1 MGSLTGLVARRRR
14 RRQARLVQPFDW
26 ALTAPA
32 RSVRS
37 DVQDLVLF
45 PVVRYFAKLTTEGR
59 QHLDELDG
67 PVVLVSNHT
76 SHLDCPVILSA
87 LPRRVRRRTLVA
99 AAADYFYKAKALGA
113 VTSLALGTVPFKR
126 RDGSRQSIEKLKE
139 GLRRGWSVLMF
150 PEGGRSRNGELGRF
164 KQGAA
169 YICLDTHSAAVPIYI
184 EGAHQLMPKGSS
196 MPKQGEVLIRFG
208 APIKPRPDDDYASF
222 TARMEDAIVSL
233 SGDVPGARETPR
245 AG

>member
-1 MGSLTGLVARRRR
+1 MGSLTDLARRRR
-14 RRQARLVQPFDW
+14 KRRQARLVQPFDW

-37 DVQDLVLF
+37 DVQDLLLF
-45 PVVRYFAKLTTEGR
+45 PVVRHFAKLTTEGR
-59 QHLDELDG
+59 EHLEELDG

-87 LPRRVRRRTLVA
+87 LPRRVRRRTIVA
-99 AAADYFYKAKALGA
+99 AAADYFWKVKALGA
-113 VTSLALGTVPFKR
+113 ITSLALGTVPFKR
-126 RDGSRQSIEKLKE
+126 RDGSRQSIERLKE

-150 PEGGRSRNGELGRF
+150 PEGGRSRTGKLGRF
-164 KQGAA
+164 KQGAS
-169 YICLDTHSAAVPIYI
+169 YICLDAHVAAVPIYI
-184 EGAHQLMPKGSS
+184 EGAHRLMPKGSS

-208 APIKPRPDDDYASF
+208 PPIKPGPNDDYASF
-222 TARMEDAIVSL
+222 TARMEGAILDL
-233 SGDVPGARETPR
+233 SGARETR

>member
-1 MGSLTGLVARRRR
+1 MGSLTDLTKRRRK
-14 RRQARLVQPFDW
+14 RRQARLVTPFDW

-32 RSVRS
+32 RSLRS
-37 DVQDLVLF
+37 DVQDLLLF

-59 QHLDELDG
+59 EHLEELDG

-87 LPRRVRRRTLVA
+87 LPRRVRRRTIVA
-99 AAADYFYKAKALGA
+99 AAADYFWKVKALGA
-113 VTSLALGTVPFKR
+113 MTSLALATVPFKR
-126 RDGSRQSIEKLKE
+126 RDGSRQSIERLKE

-150 PEGGRSRNGELGRF
+150 PEGGRSHTGKLGRF

-184 EGAHQLMPKGSS
+184 EGAHLLMPKGSS
-196 MPKQGEVLIRFG
+196 MPKQGEVLVRFG
-208 APIKPRPDDDYASF
+208 PPIKPAPNDDYASF
-222 TARMEDAIVSL
+222 TGRMEGAIL
-233 SGDVPGARETPR
+233 ELAGARATR

>member
-1 MGSLTGLVARRRR
+1 VGNLMDLGRRRR
-14 RRQARLVQPFDW
+14 ERRQARLVQPFDW

-32 RSVRS
+32 RSLRS

-45 PVVRYFAKLTTEGR
+45 PIVRYFAKVTTEG
-59 QHLDELDG
+59 QDHFDEVDG
-67 PVVLVSNHT
+67 PAVLVSNHT

-87 LPRRVRRRTLVA
+87 LPRRVRRRTIVA
-99 AAADYFYKAKALGA
+99 AAADYFWKVKALGA

-126 RDGSRQSIEKLKE
+126 RDGSRQSIERLKE

-150 PEGGRSRNGELGRF
+150 PEGGRSRTGKLGQF

-184 EGAHQLMPKGSS
+184 EGAHRLMPKGSS
-196 MPKQGEVLIRFG
+196 LPKQGEVLVRFG
-208 APIKPRPDDDYASF
+208 PPIKPRPGDDYASF
-222 TARMEDAIVSL
+222 TARLEDAIL
-233 SGDVPGARETPR
+233 DLAGARTSR